1 MQQYEEE
8 EEDRTASSAASS
20 PSNTQEMSI
29 TIDTWLIKITNSWI
43 VITWNLLFLSGYI
56 MIYDWDRQVAAWEV
70 VEGNRV

>member
-1 MQQYEEE
+1 MQQE